1 MINHAPV
8 LKGAEVEM
16 HGDTPF
22 LAVKLEKPHQNIGD
36 KKFNEPDDL
45 RIEEFDKVGKR
56 FKIML
61 GWMEK
66 QS

>member
-1 MINHAPV
+1 MAIITDRVQTYYKGTPLV
-8 LKGAEVEM
+8 LVHK
-16 HGDTPF
+16 
-22 LAVKLEKPHQNIGD
+22 D
-36 KKFNEPDDL
+36 KKLNEPDDL